1 MSYYTID
8 TAAVSAIAT
17 TEQMNAVNFFV
28 NLFES
33 NNNFHNYIVSLDE
46 SKNFVE
52 LKNNIDLVDEVIA
65 KLDDSDEMMYIKNK
79 LAVMAMNFRPFFWN
93 L

>member
-1 MSYYTID
+1 MNYYTID

-33 NNNFHNYIVSLDE
+33 NDNYINYIASLKE
-46 SKNFVE
+46 SKNIVE
-52 LKNNIDLVDEVIA
+52 LKNNIALVDEVIA
-65 KLDDSDEMMYIKNK
+65 KLDNSYDMMYIKTK
-79 LAVMAMNFRPFFWN
+79 LAVMAMNFRPLLWN
-93 L
+93 A